1 MQLNKPVSYLLDF
14 DSTFIRSEGLDELA
28 AISLERNPDRKMI
41 LSEIQHL
48 TKAGMEGK
56 MPFEESLK
64 KRIDLLKT
72 NKHFIYEAAKHLK
85 KNISPSI
92 LRNKQFF
99 QQRKDNIY
107 IISGG
112 FKELILPVVAEFDI
126 SPKHVF
132 ANSFLY
138 DSQNNVIGIDEKN
151 VMSKNQG
158 KVKVVTSLKF
168 LNDVYIIGDGY
179 TDYELKKLGLADK
192 FIAFTE
198 NIERD
203 IVTKHADEVAPNFD
217 EFLFENKLPSS
228 LSYPKNRI
236 SVSIQTKI
244 PHEDLLAFEREGYKI
259 NIEKDN
265 FEATNTTILCTD
277 KDSFTKLKK
286 PLMGLAIGLYGSHDD
301 HDLQDATERGIAVY
315 DKKNIA
321 QKIISYVNTGSTSRS
336 LNMPD
341 LSLKQYS
348 HSHRLLHIHKNVPGI
363 LSQINQIMTDH
374 KSNILG
380 QYLKTNNDI
389 GYVIIDIDKQY
400 DHKVLSLLKKIPHT
414 IRFRI
419 LY

>member
-1 MQLNKPVSYLLDF
+1 MNKPVSYLLDF
-14 DSTFIRSEGLDELA
+14 DSTFIQSEGLDELA
-28 AISLERNPDRKMI
+28 TISLENNPYKKRI

-48 TKAGMEGK
+48 TQLGMDGS

-64 KRIDLLKT
+64 KRIGLLKT
-72 NKHFIYEAAKHLK
+72 NKDFIQKAAKRLR
-85 KNISPSI
+85 NNVSTSI

-112 FKELILPVVAEFDI
+112 FKELILPVVLDFDI
-126 SPKHVF
+126 PPDHVY

-138 DSQNNVIGIDEKN
+138 DTKGNVIGIDERN

-158 KVKVVTSLKF
+158 KAKVVKSLK
-168 LNDVYIIGDGY
+168 LLTDVYIIGDGY

-198 NIERD
+198 NIERQL
-203 IVTKHADEVAPNFD
+203 VTKHADEIAPNFD

-236 SVSIQTKI
+236 SVSIQTQI
-244 PHEDLLAFEREGYKI
+244 PSEDLQLFEREGYRI
-259 NIEKDN
+259 NTLTDN
-265 FEATNTTILCTD
+265 ADITNTTILCLD
-277 KDSFTKLKK
+277 KKSFATLKN
-286 PLMGLAIGLYGSHDD
+286 PLKGLAIGLYGVHD
-301 HDLQDATERGIAVY
+301 HTDLQNVTRKGIAVF
-315 DKKNIA
+315 DKKSIA
-321 QKIISYVNTGSTSRS
+321 QKIISYVNSGSTSKS
-336 LNMPD
+336 LNIPN
-341 LSLKQYS
+341 LSLGQYK

-363 LSQINQIMTDH
+363 LAQINQIMADH
-374 KSNILG
+374 ESNILG
-380 QYLKTNNDI
+380 QYLKTNKDI
-389 GYVIIDIDKQY
+389 GYVIIDIDKKY
-400 DHKVLSLLKKIPHT
+400 DHKVLSILKKIPNT